1 MLCPSC
7 KETDNKV
14 IDSRLTEGG
23 VAIRRRRVCLSC
35 NRRFTTKERVEE
47 ELHLTVIKAGGQR
60 VPYNRDNVLNGVARA
75 CSKLDIRE
83 EQLQELVD
91 HVEEN
96 IFSSHDREV
105 KTEDIG
111 RYVGVHLRRL
121 SPVAYVRFMS
131 VHRKYGSI
139 DAFIEEISDVRVRAA
154 QDIPAQQSLFEASDE
169 TSRHRNVKTSTG
181 SRPARERGGDE

>member
-14 IDSRLTEGG
+14 VDSRLTEGG
-23 VAIRRRRVCLSC
+23 LAIRRRRVCLSC

-47 ELHLTVIKAGGQR
+47 ELHLTVVKAGGQR

-91 HVEEN
+91 HVEGDILSN
-96 IFSSHDREV
+96 HDREV

-111 RYVGVHLRRL
+111 RYVGAHLRRL
-121 SPVAYVRFMS
+121 HPVAYVRFMS
-131 VHRKYGSI
+131 VHRKFHTI

-154 QDIPAQQSLFEASDE
+154 QEIPAQQSLFDASDKSSK
-169 TSRHRNVKTSTG
+169 TRSVKASR
-181 SRPARERGGDE
+181 